1 MVNEGSNEKFGKV
14 FMALKILKIT
24 DGKSGHISVSN
35 GVIEAIKKNN
45 EIEVIEE
52 KVKIRLKLFLL
63 ILKFI
68 LKHDLFSSKLILNDL
83 LIRFFYKNYH
93 KPDSKIDLIISS
105 GGDTLFLN
113 VWLGK
118 ALNTKN
124 IFCSSLR
131 GIDPKYFSLV
141 VSVFEPNL
149 KNSIKMEIAPT
160 QIGSKD
166 LPQRVEKFCN
176 EKNIDK
182 NQKYFVLLIGGD
194 GEGHI
199 YAEDDYRTLASSFMA
214 IAKRYKAKVLITTS
228 RRTGQ
233 KNEKLLKE
241 LFADYKD
248 DIAYSVYFGE
258 NPERVVQIYLELGSV
273 IFVTEE
279 SESMITESLCFKKP
293 VFALYPKKVQKG
305 KKYEKYENYLCRLSS
320 NKRIVRLE
328 IDHNLSNVNL
338 DEFDFKYIEKLPID
352 YLAEKIQPYLK

>member
-1 MVNEGSNEKFGKV
+1 
-14 FMALKILKIT
+14 MALKILKIT

-45 EIEVIEE
+45 NVEIIELN
-52 KVKIRLKLFLL
+52 VKIRAKLFLL

-83 LIRFFYKNYH
+83 FIRCFYKNYH
-93 KPDSKIDLIISS
+93 KPDAKIDLIISS

-113 VWLGK
+113 VWLSK
-118 ALNTKN
+118 VLNAKN
-124 IFCSSLR
+124 IYCSSLR
-131 GIDPKYFSLV
+131 GVDPKYFSLV
-141 VSVFEPNL
+141 VSIFEPDL

-160 QIGSKD
+160 QIGSED

-199 YAEDDYRTLASSFMA
+199 YTENDYKNLVNNFMSLV
-214 IAKRYKAKVLITTS
+214 KKHKVKALITTS
-228 RRTGQ
+228 RRTGE
-233 KNEKLLKE
+233 KNEKLLKRF
-241 LFADYKD
+241 FADYRD
-248 DIAYSVYFGE
+248 DMAYSVYFGE
-258 NPERVVQIYLELGSV
+258 NPERVVQLYLELGSA

-279 SESMITESLCFKKP
+279 SESMITESLCFQKP

-305 KKYEKYENYLCRLSS
+305 KKYEKYKKYLRRLSS
-320 NKRIVRLE
+320 NQRIVRLS
-328 IDHNLSNVNL
+328 IGSDLLNANL
-338 DEFDFKYIEKLPID
+338 DKFDFKYIEKLPID
-352 YLAEKIQPYLK
+352 YLAEKIQPYL

>member
-1 MVNEGSNEKFGKV
+1 MVSEGLCEKFGKV

-68 LKHDLFSSKLILNDL
+68 LKHDLFSSKLILNDVF
-83 LIRFFYKNYH
+83 ISFFYKNYH
-93 KPDSKIDLIISS
+93 KPNSKIDLVISS

-118 ALNTKN
+118 VLNAKN
-124 IFCSSLR
+124 IYCSSLR
-131 GIDPKYFSLV
+131 GVDPKYFSLV
-141 VSVFEPNL
+141 VSAFEPDL

-160 QIGSKD
+160 QIGSAD
-166 LPQRVEKFCN
+166 LPQRVERFCS

-199 YAEDDYRTLASSFMA
+199 YTEDDYKILVSSFIDM
-214 IAKRYKAKVLITTS
+214 AKRYKAKVLITTS
-228 RRTGQ
+228 RRTGE

-241 LFADYKD
+241 LFTDYRD

-258 NPERVVQIYLELGSV
+258 NPEKVVQLYLELGSA

-293 VFALYPKKVQKG
+293 VFALYPKKVQNG
-305 KKYEKYENYLCRLSS
+305 NKYEKYEKFLSRL
-320 NKRIVRLE
+320 NDNQRIVRLE
-328 IDHNLSNVNL
+328 INNNLSNANL
-338 DEFDFKYIEKLPID
+338 DKFDFKFIEKLPID
-352 YLAEKIQPYLK
+352 YLAEKIQPYL